1 MDKHKHHVIVVSD
14 DEEIAVP
21 GVWEICTN
29 CQGDG
34 YQALHGIALT
44 AEDLADW
51 DQEEFQAYLEGDY
64 DTPCPDCNG
73 TGKVSVPDLTNL
85 TTAQRRYYREVQY
98 YMAEAARISEMERR
112 LGA

>member
-1 MDKHKHHVIVVSD
+1 MDKDKHHVIVVSD

-21 GVWEICTN
+21 GVWKICTN

-34 YQALHGIALT
+34 HQALHGIALT

-73 TGKVSVPDLTNL
+73 TGKVSVPDLTKL
-85 TTAQRRYYREVQY
+85 TSAQRRYYREVQY
-98 YMAEAARISEMERR
+98 YMAEDARISEMERR